1 MGEVVAAIMCSH
13 APGIAVF
20 PAPEAQR
27 NAVHQGLAQ
36 ARQLLA
42 AARPDVILAASC
54 EHFVNF
60 YVDNFPAF
68 CIGVGTSANGP
79 VEENLGIPRVDVP
92 GHPEFARLVLDT
104 AFEGGVEPAFG
115 EHLLLDHGTS
125 LPLHY
130 LRPENDIPVVPLLQ
144 NCLVPPLPKLQRCYQ
159 LGGLIRQAIDAFPGR
174 VALLGTGGISH
185 SPGAPEGGWIDE
197 AFDQE
202 FLTLLQRGDG
212 EAIAAIPDERIDR
225 AGFGTWEIRQWV
237 TVLGAVPER
246 KGRVLVYEP
255 IPSWFTGCAV
265 AVME

>member
-1 MGEVVAAIMCSH
+1 MGEVAAAIMCSH
-13 APGIAVF
+13 APGIAAF
-20 PAPEAQR
+20 PAPADKR
-27 NAVHQGLAQ
+27 AAVHAGFAA
-36 ARQLLA
+36 ARELLD
-42 AARPDVILAASC
+42 AARPDVILAVSC

-60 YVDNFPAF
+60 STDNYPAF
-68 CIGVGTSANGP
+68 CLGIGESNNGP
-79 VEENLGIPRVDVP
+79 VEDHLGIPRVDLP
-92 GHPEFARLVLDT
+92 GHPTFARLLLET
-104 AFEGGVEPAFG
+104 AFDGGVEPAFG
-115 EHLLLDHGTS
+115 ERLLLDHGTS

-144 NCLVPPLPKLQRCYQ
+144 NCLVPPLPRLPRCYQ
-159 LGGLIRQAIDAFPGR
+159 LGGLVRQAVDAFPGR

-197 AFDQE
+197 AFDHE
-202 FLTLLQRGDG
+202 FLALLERGDG
-212 EAIAAIPDERIDR
+212 EAIAAIPDERIDN

-255 IPSWFTGCAV
+255 MPSWLTGCAV